1 VTTQQSLQCHVCGDT
16 ADNEAL
22 ISECLN
28 CSRSFHLNPYNSG
41 DHKDCGDAVIG
52 PSSGI
57 EFWCNPCLT
66 SIEEA
71 ERDAGTNDPRAI
83 LDHLSGADQ
92 FLRPSRPEVS
102 STPAAAED
110 TPAPPT
116 KQSSGYGRAAII
128 LALLLGTLAERAALS
143 LPIQALDIFHLVVV
157 IGIALLAARTYR
169 RFARSAIERSRERRR
184 NR

>member
-1 VTTQQSLQCHVCGDT
+1 MTTQQSLQCHVCEDT

-28 CSRSFHLNPYNSG
+28 CSRPFHLNPYNSG

-71 ERDAGTNDPRAI
+71 ERAAGTNDPRAI
-83 LDHLSGADQ
+83 LDQLSGADQ
-92 FLRPSRPEVS
+92 FLRPLRPDTS
-102 STPAAAED
+102 STPAATQTIPDEPAPNED
-110 TPAPPT
+110 TPAPP
-116 KQSSGYGRAAII
+116 SG
-128 LALLLGTLAERAALS
+128 TPS
-143 LPIQALDIFHLVVV
+143 TPSDSPP
-157 IGIALLAARTYR
+157 ARRSRSTAPRRYR
-169 RFARSAIERSRERRR
+169 RIDGA
-184 NR
+184 

>member
-1 VTTQQSLQCHVCGDT
+1 MTTQQSLQCHVCGDT

-28 CSRSFHLNPYNSG
+28 CSRPFHLNPYNSG

-71 ERDAGTNDPRAI
+71 ERAAGVNDPRAI
-83 LDHLSGADQ
+83 LDHISGADQ
-92 FLRPSRPEVS
+92 FLRPPRPETS

-110 TPAPPT
+110 TPAPQSNAPPSNAPPT
-116 KQSSGYGRAAII
+116 PSDS
-128 LALLLGTLAERAALS
+128 
-143 LPIQALDIFHLVVV
+143 PP
-157 IGIALLAARTYR
+157 ARRSRPTAPRRYR
-169 RFARSAIERSRERRR
+169 RIDGA
-184 NR
+184 